1 MVLDEGEYKGKTFR
15 VGPELIVANPDNPLM
30 PASPATGRREAR
42 KYFTF
47 GSLPLTRKPTDFDKD
62 MANVDI
68 NEISTKLIKKIND
81 LPKYHWPEDKFPN
94 DFFPEG
100 FKIKPIY
107 EGYYFLALLDNG
119 HLVLGDTSGGDYIR
133 YGIRLDNWR
142 SGIGDNPSDFKEIWT
157 KAKTPTPP
165 KVKTSVGKCTK
176 RNPSPPCGPGM
187 IERKRPNGEL
197 CCYKDT
203 KQNQKTVKKSP
214 PKTSLTKP
222 TVSSPDK
229 KTKKCN
235 KRNPSPPCQP
245 GMFERKR
252 PNGEICCYKSKK

>member
-1 MVLDEGEYKGKTFR
+1 
-15 VGPELIVANPDNPLM
+15 
-30 PASPATGRREAR
+30 
-42 KYFTF
+42 
-47 GSLPLTRKPTDFDKD
+47 
-62 MANVDI
+62 
-68 NEISTKLIKKIND
+68 
-81 LPKYHWPEDKFPN
+81 
-94 DFFPEG
+94 
-100 FKIKPIY
+100 
-107 EGYYFLALLDNG
+107 LALLDNG
-119 HLVLGDTSGGDYIR
+119 DLVLGDTAGSDYMR
-133 YGIRLDNWR
+133 YGLRLNNWR
-142 SGIGDNPSDFKEIWT
+142 EVISDNPSDFKAIWPRAKT
-157 KAKTPTPP
+157 PTPPKAKTPTPP
-165 KVKTSVGKCTK
+165 KAKTAVGKCTK

-203 KQNQKTVKKSP
+203 KQNKNTVKKSP

-222 TVSSPDK
+222 TVSLPDK